1 MLTPPSTLLVHL
13 SSEILGF
20 FFGCKTAPHQISTLK
35 TYVGENILGKST
47 PEVNIEESE
56 HLLRHF
62 CVAPVGEEIRAWQ
75 GLLQL
80 GSPTSQAIKPVAGW
94 GALLLQK

>member
-13 SSEILGF
+13 SSEISGF
-20 FFGCKTAPHQISTLK
+20 FLSCKTAAHQISTLK
-35 TYVGENILGKST
+35 TYVGENFLGKSAA
-47 PEVNIEESE
+47 ELNEDERE

-80 GSPTSQAIKPVAGW
+80 GSPTWQTFKPVAGW
-94 GALLLQK
+94 GA